1 VPTEAER
8 CSALSERLGEALVGT
23 ASTVANWILLEHPG
37 PWGPDALRAS
47 RLPAGSGLRLR
58 MLAAALH
65 VRIVLIRRH
74 RGGSGKRDVR
84 CFLAHTG
91 PDRPWLE
98 RLALSG
104 LGDLFDLELSPM
116 ASGAAPKAGVP
127 DERPLYVVCT
137 HGRRDPCCAER
148 GRPLA
153 RALNHEY
160 GARVWESSHIGGDR
174 FAANLVCFP
183 HGIYLGRLEP
193 EPGIAAAREYERGRI
208 DLEHYRGRS
217 CYAFAVQAAETLI
230 RRREGL
236 TGLDDLRLIR
246 TERPAPDVVTA
257 TFEGP
262 GRRMLARSVRVGR
275 AEPARP
281 LTCHGTEPVEPPT
294 YSDLGS

>member
-1 VPTEAER
+1 VPTEVER
-8 CSALSERLGEALVGT
+8 CSALSERLAEPLTGT

-37 PWGPDALRAS
+37 PWGPDALRAG
-47 RLPAGSGLRLR
+47 RLPAGAGLRLR
-58 MLAAALH
+58 KLAAALR
-65 VRIVLIRRH
+65 VRVVLIRRH
-74 RGGSGKRDVR
+74 RGSSLKRDLH

-91 PDRPWLE
+91 PDRPWLQ
-98 RLALSG
+98 RLALSE
-104 LGDLFDLELSPM
+104 LGDLFDLDLSPM
-116 ASGAAPKAGVP
+116 AAGEAPKAGVP
-127 DERPLYVVCT
+127 DAGPLFAVCT

-153 RALNHEY
+153 RALHHEF
-160 GARVWESSHIGGDR
+160 GDRAWESSHIGGDR
-174 FAANLVCFP
+174 FAGNLVCFP
-183 HGIYLGRLEP
+183 QGIYLGRLEP
-193 EPGIAAAREYERGRI
+193 GPGVAAAREYERGHI

-246 TERPAPDVVTA
+246 TEHPAPDVVTA

-262 GRRMLARSVRVGR
+262 GRRVLARSVRVSR

-281 LTCHGTEPVEPPT
+281 LTCHQTEPVQPPT